1 MSNGV
6 VAIIVY
12 YERLHTALLAA
23 PGLVL
28 AVWTIRLLFASGK
41 GTLAPW
47 DPPKKLVVFGPHR
60 CVRNPMITGVLLM
73 LAAESVL
80 FGSWPLAAW
89 MVAFLV
95 MHAIY
100 LLRFEEPS
108 LERRVRSGLPA
119 LQAPGT
125 ALELERPGSFQPID
139 DMAGGGPFGLWPG
152 QWTDDTSMAL
162 SHLAPG
168 TNANVS

>member
-1 MSNGV
+1 M
-6 VAIIVY
+6 Y
-12 YERLHTALLAA
+12 YERLHTVLLAA

-28 AVWTIRLLFASGK
+28 AVWTIRLFFAAGK

-47 DPPKKLVVFGPHR
+47 DPPKKLVVLGPHR
-60 CVRNPMITGVLLM
+60 HVRIPMITGVLLM

-95 MHAIY
+95 IHAIY

-108 LERRVRSGLPA
+108 LERRLGVDYRRYKRSAPRWSSSGPA
-119 LQAPGT
+119 RSSRSTTWPAVARSACGPANGPTTRSRMQNSMMSSRHGRNR
-125 ALELERPGSFQPID
+125 RPPTGR
-139 DMAGGGPFGLWPG
+139 
-152 QWTDDTSMAL
+152 
-162 SHLAPG
+162 
-168 TNANVS
+168 